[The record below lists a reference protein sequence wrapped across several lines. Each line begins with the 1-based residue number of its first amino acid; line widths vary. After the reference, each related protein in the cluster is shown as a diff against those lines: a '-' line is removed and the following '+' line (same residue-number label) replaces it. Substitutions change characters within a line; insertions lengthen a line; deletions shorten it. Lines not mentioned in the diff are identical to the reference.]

1 MTLYQCGKCKF
12 KTTDLKFMDTHI
24 EMSDH
29 KWMVDFDDREISS
42 IVPIATLNFAEVTL
56 ITDILKRRYPS
67 PTPMIKGIVEKLE
80 DRISD
85 YLAYVTLIEEGGGK

>member
-1 MTLYQCGKCKF
+1 MTVYECGKCKF
-12 KTTDLKFMDTHI
+12 KTTDLRFMDTHI

-29 KWMVDFDDREISS
+29 KWMADFDDREISS
-42 IVPIATLNFAEVTL
+42 IVPIATLNFEEVTL

-85 YLAYVTLIEEGGGK
+85 YLAYMTLIEEGGDK